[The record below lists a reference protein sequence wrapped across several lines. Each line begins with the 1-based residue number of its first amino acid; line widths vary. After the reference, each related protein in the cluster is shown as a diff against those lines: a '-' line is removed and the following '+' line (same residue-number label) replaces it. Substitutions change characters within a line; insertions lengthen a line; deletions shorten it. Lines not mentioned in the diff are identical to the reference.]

1 METFGSIA
9 RMLDVEGHPMTSV
22 SARYI
27 VNDVK
32 ESIGFYT
39 QALGFK
45 VDFNPAPGFAALSRG
60 ELQLYLNAP
69 GAGGAGQAVANGQKP
84 EPGGWNRIQI
94 VVDDLKSTVDLL
106 KQQGSRFKSDII
118 VGQGGKQALLED
130 PSGNLIELFEPKQR
144 AISPIP
150 EGFHTVTPFL
160 VVNDV
165 AALIGFIER
174 AFDGRIHFK
183 MQSDDGVIRHATV
196 WIGSSLVMLSSGKER
211 YSQIPAM
218 LHLYL
223 DDVDRYYRQ
232 AIDAGG
238 MSIRAPQ
245 NEFYGDRTAAVED
258 TFKNQWW
265 IATHIEDVEGDEL
278 KRREAA
284 FRSNS

>member
-1 METFGSIA
+1 MEGF
-9 RMLDVEGHPMTSV
+9 RMAAL

-39 QALGFK
+39 QTLGFK

-60 ELQLYLNAP
+60 ELQLYLNVP
-69 GAGGAGQAVANGQKP
+69 GAGGAGQTVAGQKP

-94 VVDDLKSTVDLL
+94 EVEDLQSSVNLL
-106 KQQGSRFKSDII
+106 KQQGARFKTDVIA
-118 VGQGGKQALLED
+118 GQGGKQALLED

-144 AISPIP
+144 PTQRGVSAVP

-160 VVNDV
+160 VIDDV
-165 AALIGFIER
+165 AAQISFLER

-183 MQSDDGVIRHATV
+183 MQSDDGVIRHATIWV
-196 WIGSSLVMLSSGKER
+196 GNSLVMLSNGMER
-211 YSQIPAM
+211 YDRMPAM

-223 DDVDRYYRQ
+223 DDVDWYYRQ
-232 AIDAGG
+232 AVKAGG
-238 MSIRAPQ
+238 TSIREPRD
-245 NEFYGDRTAAVED
+245 EFYGDRTAAVED
-258 TFKNQWW
+258 RFKNQWW
-265 IATHIEDVEGDEL
+265 LATHIEDVQGEEL

-284 FRSNS
+284 SRQGRGHG